1 MRIGLDFHSA
11 EQEGTGNCSYIRALA
26 ESLLAIGGNH
36 EYLLYVTQ
44 PSLPYYEM
52 YRGRPNVSLRP
63 LAARHAL
70 ARIPALGLK
79 TRADRVDVLHVQY
92 VAPPVHAG
100 RLVVSVHDLSF
111 IRTPRFFSA
120 GQRMYLRTLVPLSL
134 RKASRI
140 ITISEYSRRDIQDWR
155 PGAAAKI
162 NVTPL
167 AAASRFMPVEDR
179 RRQKDVADRLGFSG
193 PYLLYVGR
201 LDPRKNLVALIQAFA
216 EVKKKDGIPHR
227 LVIAGGQGTVPA
239 SLLEAVRT
247 AGLGD
252 RVAFPGFVSDEL
264 LPAVYS
270 QAEVFICPSLYE
282 GFGLP
287 VLEAMACGC
296 PVVCAGTSALPEVAG
311 SAGLLVDPLRPG
323 GWSEAIL
330 RLLADKA
337 LREKMRKS
345 GLRQS
350 KKFSWEETARKTLAV
365 YEAAARRSAENG

>member
-1 MRIGLDFHSA
+1 MRIGLDFHAA
-11 EQEGTGNCSYIRALA
+11 EQEGTGNCSYIRGLV
-26 ESLLAIGGNH
+26 ESLLALGGNH
-36 EYLLYVTQ
+36 DFLLYITE

-52 YRGRPNVSLRP
+52 FRGRPNVYLRT
-63 LAARHAL
+63 LGAGHAL

-79 TRADRVDVLHVQY
+79 ARADRVDILHVQY
-92 VAPPVHAG
+92 VAPPVHG
-100 RLVVSVHDLSF
+100 GQLVVSVHDLSF
-111 IRTPRFFSA
+111 IRTPHFFST
-120 GQRMYLRTLVPLSL
+120 GQRMYLKTLVPPSL
-134 RKASRI
+134 KKAGRI
-140 ITISEYSRRDIQDWR
+140 ITISEYSKRDIQDWY

-162 NVTPL
+162 HVTPL
-167 AAASRFMPVEDR
+167 AAASRFKPEGDR
-179 RRQKDVADRLGFSG
+179 RRRKAALDRLGFSG

-201 LDPRKNLVALIQAFA
+201 LDPRKNLAALIQAFA
-216 EVKKKDGIPHR
+216 EVKKKGRIPHR
-227 LVIAGGQGTVPA
+227 LVIAGGNGRPPA
-239 SLLEAVRT
+239 PLREAVRT
-247 AGLGD
+247 AGLGN
-252 RVAFPGFVSDEL
+252 RVVFPGFVPDEL

-296 PVVCAGTSALPEVAG
+296 PVVCAGTSALPEIAG

-330 RLLADKA
+330 KLLADKA

-350 KKFSWEETARKTLAV
+350 KKFSWEDTARKTLAV
-365 YEAAARRSAENG
+365 YEAAVGRSTENG